1 MTILEHISQM
11 KLGADGEALVGWTDA
26 GTVERGCG
34 YVERV
39 KEVASAYNLLA
50 GVVDGT
56 TRYYTNV
63 RIEVNGFLD
72 AICSCPVGK
81 RCKHSVA
88 LILKARQMM
97 LDREQ
102 IQSTI
107 PSEWTSRPEE
117 RIREIERKIEEE
129 WRQQKLEEE
138 RRVAQ
143 QVHEEECERER
154 EDAFWRDFSAV
165 REAVL
170 ASCRKDSFEKIKA
183 ATETFLEWADDDE
196 LYQHPQ
202 LSQKVWGA
210 VDPTMAVVIETFETN
225 GVDPADTITWA
236 YELNAP
242 DRGLSIGDRL
252 ESLRNSPEGQYAQPS
267 VWEKLANRFQV
278 KLDEIPEADYS
289 AGNSLSRPWYWVWA
303 LRTAW
308 ERAGRIENAVNC
320 YLRFVSRIGNWQEV
334 VQYLNRHQL
343 YDKAIEIA
351 REGIRASQASS
362 DYAWDYDVEMQE
374 HLADAFSG
382 KGDHL
387 MAAAVRAEAFLDRI
401 GAYDEKRTVAQF
413 DRILSEAEKA
423 GVREQ
428 VRKSLIH
435 ALETGLNPPSIV
447 TCKFQPLK
455 QEFDWKPVPKPVVYR
470 IKTTSADVP
479 PWPLPKA
486 NEGIRL
492 YDSRW
497 RDCKWF
503 CQQDMEFLLK
513 LAIVGGDKAEIARRF
528 DDLPETPNNGGFP
541 LESEKAEMC
550 ESVMAAMKGYRDDIV
565 ARLAKLRKYCYVRE
579 DRNGVE
585 CAVRVFRELGDASA
599 DAFPD
604 WPTAMGS

>member
-1 MTILEHISQM
+1 MTILEYISQM
-11 KLGADGEALVGWTDA
+11 KLGADGGALVGWTDA

-39 KEVASAYNLLA
+39 KEVAATEELLA
-50 GVVDGT
+50 GVVEGT

-63 RIEVNGFLD
+63 RIEGNGFLD

-97 LDREQ
+97 FDRMQ

-129 WRQQKLEEE
+129 WRQQKLEDE

-143 QVHEEECERER
+143 QVHEKECEREC
-154 EDAFWRDFSAV
+154 EDAFWRDFSSV

-170 ASCRKDSFEKIKA
+170 ASCRKDTFEKIKA

-210 VDPTMAVVIETFETN
+210 VDPTMAVVIETFEAN
-225 GVDPADTITWA
+225 GVDPVDTITWA

-242 DRGLSIGDRL
+242 DRGLSIGNRL

-278 KLDEIPEADYS
+278 KLDEIPEDEGS
-289 AGNSLSRPWYWVWA
+289 EYWVEA
-303 LRTAW
+303 LRESW
-308 ERAGRIENAVNC
+308 ERAGKVEKAIDC
-320 YLRFVSRIGNWQEV
+320 YLKYVSRIGNWLKV
-334 VQYLNRHQL
+334 ANYLNGHQL
-343 YDKAIEIA
+343 HDKAIEIA
-351 REGIRASQASS
+351 REGVKASRMSGGYGG
-362 DYAWDYDVEMQE
+362 DYYVQLQE
-374 HLADAFSG
+374 PL
-382 KGDHL
+382 
-387 MAAAVRAEAFLDRI
+387 AEAFSAKGDYLKAAAIRAEVFLGRI
-401 GAYDEKRTVAQF
+401 GAYAEKRSVTQF
-413 DRILSEAEKA
+413 NKILLEAENA
-423 GVREQ
+423 GVRER
-428 VRKSLIH
+428 VRKALIH
-435 ALETGLNPPSIV
+435 ALETGRNPLSIA
-447 TCKFQPLK
+447 TYKFYPAK
-455 QEFDWKPVPKPVVYR
+455 QEFDWKPVPKPVAYR
-470 IKTTSADVP
+470 IKTTSP
-479 PWPLPKA
+479 ETPSWPLPWA
-486 NEGIRL
+486 NEGVRL
-492 YDSRW
+492 FDSRW
-497 RDCKWF
+497 QDCNGT

-513 LAIVGGDKAEIARRF
+513 LALVGGDKAEIARRF

-550 ESVMAAMKGYRDDIV
+550 ELVMAAMKGYRDDIV

-579 DRNGVE
+579 DRDGVE
-585 CAVRVFRELGDASA
+585 CAVRVFRELGEASA

-604 WPTAMGS
+604 WQAAMGAGG